1 MCLFL
6 SRNLQKRHDEASQE
20 LTAKAKA
27 ASSSEQQLSGE
38 RASFEIERN
47 ALLADIKS
55 LSNQLEGARRQASE
69 QAAAGGDAQ
78 RLQAE
83 SLACAQEQVRE
94 LEGEAAGLKQQLSAS
109 MEERRSMEDTLQR
122 MRELQGA
129 KEEEV
134 TRIRAQLDDARQ
146 ANDGNTKQ
154 FQAQLAGAKAELAAS
169 VQAKETVEEEQRAQF
184 AQMQAREQK
193 AAQECER
200 MFKLVQQAH
209 VKVQEKEKDFKKQ
222 LDAERARF
230 NTAMQAEIDRRME
243 GVQAKYEEEA
253 RQRRKLF
260 NIVQELQG
268 NIRCAVLP
276 LRETASTLARC
287 SWCACGSAN
296 YASGYLVSVGD
307 INQGLRSCPSDAR
320 RSGGE
325 RWDGD

>member
-1 MCLFL
+1 MFFL

-20 LTAKAKA
+20 IAAKAKA
-27 ASSSEQQLSGE
+27 ASNSDQRLSGE

-55 LSNQLEGARRQASE
+55 LSNQLEGARRQAAE

-83 SLACAQEQVRE
+83 SLARAQEQVRE
-94 LEGEAAGLKQQLSAS
+94 LESEAAGLKQQLSAS
-109 MEERRSMEDTLQR
+109 TEERRSMEDTLKR

-134 TRIRAQLDDARQ
+134 ARIRAQLDDVTQ
-146 ANDGNTKQ
+146 VNGANVKQ
-154 FQAQLAGAKAELAAS
+154 FEAQLAAAKAELAAS
-169 VQAKETVEEEQRAQF
+169 VQAKETLEEEQRAQY

-268 NIRCAVLP
+268 NIRCA
-276 LRETASTLARC
+276 AR
-287 SWCACGSAN
+287 
-296 YASGYLVSVGD
+296 
-307 INQGLRSCPSDAR
+307 
-320 RSGGE
+320 
-325 RWDGD
+325 

>member
-1 MCLFL
+1 M
-6 SRNLQKRHDEASQE
+6 QKRHGEASQE
-20 LTAKAKA
+20 LAAKAKA
-27 ASSSEQQLSGE
+27 ASGSEQRLSGE

-55 LSNQLEGARRQASE
+55 LSNQLEEARAHAAS

-83 SLACAQEQVRE
+83 SLAQAQVQARE
-94 LEGEAAGLKQQLSAS
+94 LESEAAGLKQQLAALA
-109 MEERRSMEDTLQR
+109 EEKSSMEDTLQR
-122 MRELQGA
+122 LRQLQGA

-134 TRIRAQLDDARQ
+134 ARIRAQLNDANQ
-146 ANDGNTKQ
+146 ANDANTRQ
-154 FQAQLAGAKAELAAS
+154 FEAQLVEAKAELAAS
-169 VQAKETVEEEQRAQF
+169 VQAKEALEEEQRAQF

-230 NTAMQAEIDRRME
+230 NTAMQSEIDRRME

-268 NIRCAVLP
+268 NIRCAV
-276 LRETASTLARC
+276 
-287 SWCACGSAN
+287 
-296 YASGYLVSVGD
+296 
-307 INQGLRSCPSDAR
+307 
-320 RSGGE
+320 
-325 RWDGD
+325 